1 MKLNSYKQQACLRLV
16 QNSTLVAN
24 VKLRWRGLYLRC
36 EQESLYFTRAANLN
50 VISSKRCPN
59 MGSCKGLKCAAINST
74 SLVEELKDENKH
86 PGRTGC
92 LESCGGIVCDCFYPR
107 SGCLFYRIYATPR
120 NAKVYE
126 IFGCMRWSE
135 HVKLEVIIEDADS
148 RTGNQQFVVYS
159 IPNVPVILPPLKIVL
174 TSLSLPPTPA
184 LAREFITDGVDTSIW
199 NKAISPPLRCK
210 TWADAYSFNCTVD
223 DKCKCTGAE
232 TTNMEALRRNLRK
245 VEEELAQVRKQLDD
259 KTRALQE
266 LRRALPPI
274 PNPEHLYRNIIDR
287 CHQFYACTTST
298 TELSN
303 RIKALS
309 RSVDSY
315 ENRLHETSLLELSV
329 DKVRVEILFIRF
341 QLRTFFSAP
350 ALLCAFGLTTME
362 VWQAWMDRP
371 QENEAGA
378 PLLSRPEDIE
388 RVADDQLHQ
397 LDCHRRALT
406 EIRASLMH
414 EERQANLN
422 FQLDMRRAV
431 AELQSSLNVA
441 LQSMEQRAATAPIVD
456 AHNDSAMEEAHEEEA
471 PPDGDQDSSGKAP
484 APEDIAMQE
493 QEREALQQN

>member
-1 MKLNSYKQQACLRLV
+1 MSNTNACQEVNILEHHTTLCRDISGNERCTITLTDVMKLNSYKQQACLRLV

-184 LAREFITDGVDTSIW
+184 LAQEFITDGVDTSIW
-199 NKAISPPLRCK
+199 NKAISPHC
-210 TWADAYSFNCTVD
+210 A
-223 DKCKCTGAE
+223 AE
-232 TTNMEALRRNLRK
+232 HGQMLTLLIAL
-245 VEEELAQVRKQLDD
+245 
-259 KTRALQE
+259 
-266 LRRALPPI
+266 
-274 PNPEHLYRNIIDR
+274 
-287 CHQFYACTTST
+287 
-298 TELSN
+298 
-303 RIKALS
+303 
-309 RSVDSY
+309 
-315 ENRLHETSLLELSV
+315 
-329 DKVRVEILFIRF
+329 
-341 QLRTFFSAP
+341 
-350 ALLCAFGLTTME
+350 
-362 VWQAWMDRP
+362 
-371 QENEAGA
+371 
-378 PLLSRPEDIE
+378 
-388 RVADDQLHQ
+388 
-397 LDCHRRALT
+397 
-406 EIRASLMH
+406 
-414 EERQANLN
+414 
-422 FQLDMRRAV
+422 
-431 AELQSSLNVA
+431 
-441 LQSMEQRAATAPIVD
+441 
-456 AHNDSAMEEAHEEEA
+456 
-471 PPDGDQDSSGKAP
+471 
-484 APEDIAMQE
+484 
-493 QEREALQQN
+493 